1 MRLSTGTDDGRVS
14 ANEGN
19 GSTDYAGRHVRAAGV
34 RTPLKV
40 ALVGAGSM
48 GLSHARVLS
57 ANSRAELSVVID
69 ADETRARTCAE
80 LHGVPW
86 ALDLDGLGD
95 ANAVVV
101 AASTEHHAEIAGHAI
116 AAGLPVLVEKPMCSS
131 SRETNALLDLAAA
144 QRVPIMCGLVERFNP
159 AVMAAMTM
167 VEEPR
172 FVRTERHSPYAPRI
186 KTGVAWDLLMHD
198 LDMALRLFGTRTP
211 VSFGGEVG
219 HFHPSSQHGAED
231 VVEASL
237 RFDEGEM
244 VSLSASRIGQRKLR
258 TMVIQELGRM
268 IEVDLLRRGVTAYR
282 HTTIEGETA
291 HGGFRQYTEIE
302 VPEIIGTEPLVAQ
315 LEHFLGLVNTDVDAD
330 VERES
335 VRPAHDI
342 IDRIL
347 AGTEG

>member
-1 MRLSTGTDDGRVS
+1 M
-14 ANEGN
+14 
-19 GSTDYAGRHVRAAGV
+19 
-34 RTPLKV
+34 PL
-40 ALVGAGSM
+40 
-48 GLSHARVLS
+48 R
-57 ANSRAELSVVID
+57 
-69 ADETRARTCAE
+69 
-80 LHGVPW
+80 
-86 ALDLDGLGD
+86 
-95 ANAVVV
+95 
-101 AASTEHHAEIAGHAI
+101 
-116 AAGLPVLVEKPMCSS
+116 
-131 SRETNALLDLAAA
+131 RETNALLDLAKA

-198 LDMALRLFGTRTP
+198 LDMALRLFGAGLQCRSEGKSGISIRP
-211 VSFGGEVG
+211 RSRSRGR
-219 HFHPSSQHGAED
+219 HG
-231 VVEASL
+231 ASL
-237 RFDEGEM
+237 RFDDGEM

-258 TMVIQELGRM
+258 TMVIQERAHDRGRSAPSGR
-268 IEVDLLRRGVTAYR
+268 DAYR

-315 LEHFLGLVNTDVDAD
+315 LEHFVRLVNGDVDAD

-347 AGTEG
+347 AGAAG